1 MQRPSYRLLVPSL
14 LVLLGSAPA
23 RAEIVERIVA
33 KVNGDIITL
42 SEFEMRQIQEAQAAR
57 VEPDRI
63 GAFLRDNNARILNEA
78 IDDLLLYQRAL
89 ETGLKLPP
97 AALNQMIEDIKKEH
111 KILSEEQFQEQLAR
125 EGMTV
130 DELKRNMERSILRQ
144 QVMRRDLEP
153 KVMVTDSE
161 VRAEYDSHQ
170 ERFAQ
175 PATVALREIFVKGD
189 DAAARAQAAG
199 IVEKARA
206 GEDFAELAR
215 TQSAAASKAS
225 GGDLGKLAHGELNAD
240 LEKVAFSL
248 PAGGVSDPIRSGDG
262 FRVLKVEEKTE
273 AKLTPFDEVK
283 DALRRGLL
291 ERKMG
296 KETTGYL
303 AGLRQKATID
313 VRVREVA
320 TDLGGAVVAPSTL
333 RDATL
338 PGAEPGAPA
347 PGPARAPAPA
357 GDADDEIVTSP
368 QARPEQVVPSGSPDP
383 ASPPND
389 KPKPPSSAP

>member
-1 MQRPSYRLLVPSL
+1 MQPPSYRLLVPSL
-14 LVLLGSAPA
+14 LLVLAGAPA
-23 RAEIVERIVA
+23 RGEIVERIVA

-63 GAFLRDNNARILNEA
+63 GAYLRDNNARILNEA

-97 AALNQMIEDIKKEH
+97 SALNQMIEDIKKEH
-111 KILSEEQFQEQLAR
+111 KIASEEQFQEQLAR

-153 KVMVTDSE
+153 KVMVTDTE

-175 PATVALREIFVKGD
+175 PATVSLREIFVKGD
-189 DAAARAQAAG
+189 DAEARAKAAS
-199 IVEKARA
+199 IVERARG
-206 GEDFAELAR
+206 GEDFANLAR
-215 TQSAAASKAS
+215 AESAAPSKAS
-225 GGDLGKLAHGELNAD
+225 GGDLGKLAHGELNAA

-248 PAGGVSDPIRSGDG
+248 PAGGVSDPIKSGDG
-262 FRVLKVEEKTE
+262 FRVLKVEEKTD
-273 AKLTPFDEVK
+273 AKLVPFEEVK

-296 KETTGYL
+296 KESTSYL

-320 TDLGGAVVAPSTL
+320 TDLGGAVAVPSTL
-333 RDATL
+333 RDAAL
-338 PGAEPGAPA
+338 PVGDAPPP
-347 PGPARAPAPA
+347 PGPAAAPAPA
-357 GDADDEIVTSP
+357 GDADDEIVTTP
-368 QARPEQVVPSGSPDP
+368 QARPEQVSPQGAPDP